1 MTKGNP
7 RVGQRR
13 HQIASLKIGRI
24 IHCHP
29 SPEFDVC
36 NLLESDPGISVLRQQ
51 SKPLLFRRQ
60 HVPGSLVRRGH
71 RTVAMECKD
80 ASLGICPPKLRS
92 EGPHE

>member
-36 NLLESDPGISVLRQQ
+36 NLLNPT
-51 SKPLLFRRQ
+51 
-60 HVPGSLVRRGH
+60 PGSRSFANNRS
-71 RTVAMECKD
+71 RFFSD
-80 ASLGICPPKLRS
+80 ANTYLAAWSGGVIAP
-92 EGPHE
+92 